1 MGATTADKSALT
13 TVVDLLQA
21 VVVIGMPE
29 QAIQGYVASKR
40 RNAMWSLPRIVLL
53 VTLLLVLFSGM
64 TVSEEAKEPVV
75 GFGFG
80 GPMIGVFMPELDE
93 VNEFLNDNGYAALG
107 DSLIVAGGGG
117 RGGVLGGLSIGGIGW
132 GGTVTSLKENKQAKF
147 SAGFGGCQLGYVV
160 GGNERSLLTIGAVLG
175 GGGVN
180 LNLREV
186 VPEDSG
192 PCRATTLGNT
202 NGPRSGFLKGIVI
215 EPTPTNY
222 CQGFIAVEPY
232 LSMQVQPLGFLGFE
246 LHLGYLFTVLGFGC
260 CGEAENS
267 GPSLGLSGPFV
278 GLSLTFGGIGAAEWG
293 FPYSETVEE
302 TVDFAGRTTLGVEN
316 EIGSITIG
324 PGADLTVQ
332 TGASSV
338 VELVAVKQA
347 RTEEILAAVEIVIE
361 ESDKGL
367 QIRSEAP
374 KRYSGRWSVDFVL
387 TVPVGIALQIEQGV
401 GDITLSA
408 HSGSVSIELGVGSV
422 EIEQLFATELKIE
435 LGMGDLTLVDVECKF
450 AQVEVGTG
458 DVDIRLH
465 PEAAY
470 TVTGVVGLGDITIAG
485 FPAMVLEQ
493 EGFIR
498 KEAHAVLGEGAGQL
512 VLVVGVGDIVVRP
525 L

>member
-1 MGATTADKSALT
+1 
-13 TVVDLLQA
+13 
-21 VVVIGMPE
+21 
-29 QAIQGYVASKR
+29 
-40 RNAMWSLPRIVLL
+40 MWSLPRIVML

-64 TVSEEAKEPVV
+64 TVSEEAEESVV

-80 GPMIGVFMPELDE
+80 GPMTGGFMPELDE
-93 VNEFLNDNGYAALG
+93 VNEFLKDNGYAALG

-117 RGGVLGGLSIGGIGW
+117 RGGALGGLSIGGIGW
-132 GGTVTSLKENKQAKF
+132 GGTAASQKENEQARL

-160 GGNERSLLTIGAVLG
+160 GGDERSLLTIGAVLG

-186 VPEDSG
+186 GPGDSG
-192 PCRATTLGNT
+192 PCPAITLGDT
-202 NGPRSGFLKGIVI
+202 NGPRSGFPKGIVI

-246 LHLGYLFTVLGFGC
+246 LHLGYLFTLLGFGC

-267 GPSLGLSGPFV
+267 APSLDLSGPFV
-278 GLSLTFGGIGAAEWG
+278 GLAFTFGGIGAAEWG

-302 TVDFAGRTTLGVEN
+302 TVDFAGRTSLGVEN

-332 TGASSV
+332 TGVSSV

-347 RTEEILAAVEIVIE
+347 RTEEILAAVEIIIE

-367 QIRSEAP
+367 RIRSDAP
-374 KRYSGRWSVDFVL
+374 ERYSGRWGVDLVL

-422 EIEQLFATELKIE
+422 EIEQLIATELKIE
-435 LGMGDLTLVDVECKF
+435 LGVGDLTLTDIECKF
-450 AQVEVGTG
+450 ARIEVGTG
-458 DVDIRLH
+458 SLDVLLPPD
-465 PEAAY
+465 ASY
-470 TVTGVVGLGDITIAG
+470 TVSASVGLGDITIAG
-485 FPAMVLEQ
+485 FADMAIEQ
-493 EGFIR
+493 KGFVGQ
-498 KEAHAVLGEGAGQL
+498 EVQGVLGAGAGQL
-512 VLVVGVGDIVVRP
+512 LLDLGVGDIVVRS